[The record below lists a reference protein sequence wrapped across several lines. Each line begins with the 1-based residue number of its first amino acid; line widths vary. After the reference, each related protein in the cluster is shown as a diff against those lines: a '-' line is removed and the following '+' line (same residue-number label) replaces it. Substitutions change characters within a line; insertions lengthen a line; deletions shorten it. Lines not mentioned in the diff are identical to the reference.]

1 LESVHQYRIKLPKKR
16 TLKIVNEASHSILT
30 KRAKSM
36 TKQVFNDFTNISKQ
50 YYNPEDKPLL
60 KEVQFSVNDFK
71 FKIRIGDE
79 DVAVKKYKSE
89 AMMMAIDNGQ
99 ISRDAYRDL
108 TTIEEELPREWIIAE
123 KRKEIN
129 NKMNNKIKINIVEMP
144 QYIDSDSNETP
155 DIFNPEVIDEV
166 TTSIGKGA
174 QRSIKDILKFIVPN
188 LVKRNILNPQQPIVN
203 IRISGDGR
211 NVGKKVKHVMITF
224 AILDDID
231 NIHNPNY
238 HHTVVLYPGSENYES
253 LDMLMIPF
261 RNELRELTEIGL
273 IIGGI
278 NWMFNLYFS
287 SDWKFLTICLGFNS
301 ANSLYFCPWC
311 LISKKEMSNVNKEW
325 SISKQMDCINIYNGH
340 HSVPLFN
347 MIPLDH
353 WIPDEL
359 HIMLRITDRLWNLI
373 LHEIQ
378 ETGYFNDVAREIIVK
393 EMNRIKVNFHFWQE
407 KGCQT
412 WSFTSLMGQ
421 DKLKVLQFFDLS
433 TILPPTR
440 ARAIRMLWDGF
451 YDLYMAIR
459 DPATN
464 PKTFK
469 RNAKMWLK
477 IFLTPSTGVPNSD
490 DFVQGLYRP
499 NDITPYIHVLVFHI
513 HEFMEKH
520 KKWGLKSFSCAA
532 VENKNHQQVSQ
543 FFRKTLRDGGN
554 GANRKSAIVQ
564 ILEFENR
571 KLHYNIND
579 SQVTPKMIKLQV

>member
-1 LESVHQYRIKLPKKR
+1 
-16 TLKIVNEASHSILT
+16 
-30 KRAKSM
+30 
-36 TKQVFNDFTNISKQ
+36 
-50 YYNPEDKPLL
+50 
-60 KEVQFSVNDFK
+60 
-71 FKIRIGDE
+71 
-79 DVAVKKYKSE
+79 
-89 AMMMAIDNGQ
+89 
-99 ISRDAYRDL
+99 
-108 TTIEEELPREWIIAE
+108 
-123 KRKEIN
+123 
-129 NKMNNKIKINIVEMP
+129 
-144 QYIDSDSNETP
+144 
-155 DIFNPEVIDEV
+155 
-166 TTSIGKGA
+166 
-174 QRSIKDILKFIVPN
+174 
-188 LVKRNILNPQQPIVN
+188 
-203 IRISGDGR
+203 
-211 NVGKKVKHVMITF
+211 
-224 AILDDID
+224 
-231 NIHNPNY
+231 
-238 HHTVVLYPGSENYES
+238 
-253 LDMLMIPF
+253 
-261 RNELRELTEIGL
+261 
-273 IIGGI
+273 
-278 NWMFNLYFS
+278 
-287 SDWKFLTICLGFNS
+287 
-301 ANSLYFCPWC
+301 
-311 LISKKEMSNVNKEW
+311 MSNVNKEW

-359 HIMLRITDRLWNLI
+359 HIMLRITDRLWNLV

-451 YDLYMAIR
+451 YDLYMDIR
-459 DPATN
+459 NPATN

-543 FFRKTLRDGGN
+543 FFRKTLRDEGN